1 MSNTEARV
9 KVVYLDGSSEI
20 FKAQTYQ
27 HNREHKMFFVEIGK
41 NRLMIPDANVR
52 SIGMGH
58 VTPGG
63 FEYD

>member
-1 MSNTEARV
+1 MSSAGMRV

-27 HNREHKMFFVEIGK
+27 HNKENKMFYVIIGEHC
-41 NRLMIPDANVR
+41 LMIPDANVR
-52 SIGMGH
+52 SIGIGH
-58 VTPGG
+58 VVAGG